1 MMKSFNQNCTNFGFG
16 NNKSD
21 VEAYVKKH
29 GIALGDEYERKVGS
43 QTDGQLIEMIERS
56 IAEFVKVRGE
66 NPDSETLTSEEEQ
79 RIIQEQL
86 KNLGYL

>member
-1 MMKSFNQNCTNFGFG
+1 MISNH
-16 NNKSD
+16 
-21 VEAYVKKH
+21 H
-29 GIALGDEYERKVGS
+29 GVQGLPTFMTFVNGDEYERKVGS
-43 QTDGQLIEMIERS
+43 QTDRQLTEMIERS
-56 IAEFVKVRGE
+56 IAGFGKVRGE